1 MPRALSKLSR
11 RVAPGLVLKPQRDSP
26 NWQAHACIAG
36 QVHRRSVGTSDVKI
50 AQQRALKWFS
60 ELQNNPSA
68 KPSAVISWRI
78 LVERYTQT
86 LPEGAK
92 RNYHTETLQ
101 RHFTPIFAQYA
112 DIRLITAGNILDY
125 LVLRRKKSAPEPLP
139 QTLNRENTVLRQMLK
154 FAHTHEW
161 IDSVPA
167 VPFLAEA
174 LTRRRRRDFTNEEY
188 QLLLKTAIKRIRN
201 LPADKSAA
209 EQRHIKHQ
217 RQSLYDVIQL
227 LANSGLRVDEMRSVT
242 WRCVDWSNG
251 DIVLERAGKRRSSR
265 RLVLMRPAVRALL
278 RLAQRRQN
286 WQRLNAEPV
295 ILHSDEKVIALP
307 NGKFVRQLDTGFD
320 LLLKACGFRYN
331 QTIDKHA
338 LTSLR
343 HTYATRALTRKSTNK
358 ISTHVLS
365 LQMGTSERMI
375 RAHYGHDSIEDYR
388 EELRG

>member
-1 MPRALSKLSR
+1 MPRALSQTSR
-11 RVAPGLVLKPQRDSP
+11 RVAPGLVLKPKRDSL
-26 NWQAHACIAG
+26 NWQAHACIRG
-36 QVHRRSVGTSDVKI
+36 KVYRRSTGTSDVKI

-68 KPSAVISWRI
+68 KPSAVVSWRV
-78 LVERYTQT
+78 LAERYAQT
-86 LPEGAK
+86 LPDGAK
-92 RNYHTETLQ
+92 RTYHTETIA
-101 RHFTPIFAQYA
+101 RHFTPVFGQYS
-112 DIRLITAGNILDY
+112 DIRQINAGSILDY
-125 LVLRRKKSAPEPLP
+125 LVIRRKKSAPEPMP

-154 FAHTHEW
+154 FAHSHQW
-161 IDSVPA
+161 IDTVPA

-174 LTRRRRRDFTNEEY
+174 LTRRRRRDFITDEY
-188 QLLLKTAIKRIRN
+188 LLLRKTAIKRIRH
-201 LPADKSAA
+201 LPADKTPA
-209 EQRHIKHQ
+209 EQRHIRHQ
-217 RQSLYDVIQL
+217 RQLLYDVIQL

-242 WRCVDWSNG
+242 WRCVDWANG
-251 DIVLERAGKRRSSR
+251 DIILERAGKRRSNR

-286 WQRLNAEPV
+286 WQRANAEPQM
-295 ILHSDEKVIALP
+295 LHSDEKIIALP
-307 NGKFVRQLDTGFD
+307 NGKAIRQLDTGFD
-320 LLLKACGFRYN
+320 LLLKACGFRYQEAIN
-331 QTIDKHA
+331 KHA

-343 HTYATRALTRKSTNK
+343 HTYATRALTRKSINK